1 MKKVIIASTNPVK
14 IEATRR
20 GFEKIFPEE
29 HFTFEGVA
37 VDSGVNDQ
45 PIGRDETLTGAHNR
59 VDSVV
64 SKVPDADYWVG
75 LEGGVQKYNDDME
88 ATAWIVVRDASGRVG
103 HGQTGSFVLP
113 KEITN
118 HINQGK
124 ELGTA
129 TDIVF
134 SKTNTK
140 QAGGTIAELTNGLI
154 NRTIHYETGV
164 IFALV
169 SFKNP
174 ELYSGS
180 SR

>member
-1 MKKVIIASTNPVK
+1 MKRVIIASTNPVK
-14 IEATRR
+14 IEATRL
-20 GFEKIFPEE
+20 GFEKMFPDET
-29 HFTFEGVA
+29 FTFEGHA
-37 VDSGVNDQ
+37 VNSGVSDQ
-45 PIGRDETLTGAHNR
+45 PIGREETLSGARNR
-59 VDSVV
+59 VKAVV
-64 SKVPDADYWVG
+64 GKVPQADYWVG
-75 LEGGVQKYNDDME
+75 LEGGIQKFDDSME
-88 ATAWIVVRDASGRVG
+88 ATAWIVVRDASGNVG

-113 KEITN
+113 NEITN

-124 ELGTA
+124 ELGVA

-140 QAGGTIAELTNGLI
+140 QAGGTIAELTNGRI

-174 ELYSGS
+174 ELYPS
-180 SR
+180 